1 MTIRSRVLEHSQL
14 QSGQDTLRR
23 NLAGLPVARPTL
35 RAQATAIWE
44 VMLDAI
50 APLGYEDETGFHY
63 GLPPA
68 RELRWSRSAT

>member
-23 NLAGLPVARPTL
+23 NFAGLPVARPTL

-44 VMLDAI
+44 VMLDSI
-50 APLGYEDETGFHY
+50 ALLGYEDENGFHY

-68 RELRWSRSAT
+68 GDRCWGRSAT